1 MVTWMLSTY
10 RTGPSAQGSFMLPL
24 SPHRK
29 LNPWQPRNK
38 WQKGRPVQSTDAKLL
53 STEPPAQQQ
62 EGIWQP
68 EPRGLI
74 FLGKYSR
81 DQSVK
86 GSLKQGMCEV
96 ETYKDLKEAVERMQ
110 ECGHQVPTFSAGL
123 SGCRGRW
130 GDWRREW
137 KEDQGWGL
145 VETQEEVR

>member
-1 MVTWMLSTY
+1 
-10 RTGPSAQGSFMLPL
+10 MLPL

-38 WQKGRPVQSTDAKLL
+38 WQRGRPVQSTDGKLL

-62 EGIWQP
+62 EGTWQP

-81 DQSVK
+81 DKSVK
-86 GSLKQGMCEV
+86 GSLKQGMRED

-130 GDWRREW
+130 GGWRREW